1 MPSPDSHKKKMTEPQ
16 VTPVTTKPEAKAAK
30 AAAKPKA
37 KPKRTS
43 ATKAKTVSTA
53 KTSTTPLEAKDTT
66 APEQPLSPTANFVI
80 PTLASALGSARL
92 ATTTKKGLTA
102 KEMDAKLEEKLTKAH
117 AGQAVP
123 ETDTPT
129 SENPAPWT
137 QANGESSGLPPITT
151 VRPMPEVTV
160 KAPKKSATKKATTK
174 ATAKATT
181 KTGHSRKDDRDQT

>member
-1 MPSPDSHKKKMTEPQ
+1 MTEPQ
-16 VTPVTTKPEAKAAK
+16 VTPVATKPEAKAAK

-37 KPKRTS
+37 KPKELSRAKPKATPSPKTS
-43 ATKAKTVSTA
+43 ANSV
-53 KTSTTPLEAKDTT
+53 EAKDTT

-80 PTLASALGSARL
+80 PTLASALGSTRL
-92 ATTTKKGLTA
+92 VTTTKKQLTA

-137 QANGESSGLPPITT
+137 QAHGEASGLPLSLI
-151 VRPMPEVTV
+151 
-160 KAPKKSATKKATTK
+160 
-174 ATAKATT
+174 
-181 KTGHSRKDDRDQT
+181 HI